1 MKQQERILLAVMA
14 IGLSLLLI
22 IRDVF
27 GIELSKYI
35 YLAYVVFFLF
45 IAKYETMVYMVF
57 FTLPLVCGLPATY
70 IMLCALALLM
80 IKKKKV
86 NRWQL
91 GMLLFVAAMEIFA
104 SFWYPKLD
112 ISFMMQYIS
121 HAGIMFYLIHDTTE
135 VDNLRCVKMYTL
147 GVCLLCVVIATT
159 TLMYA
164 PDNWLERFSKGLFR
178 FGATQMSELE
188 GMKLKLNANSLAY
201 YSLTGMCCG
210 TFLIEK
216 AKGSGR
222 FWYAVMIGVSAV
234 AGFFTVSRSWLLVVA
249 ICVFLYMLSKAKR
262 PGRFAALVLGLVLM
276 LLLTAQFVG
285 GLQKFIDAFT
295 TRLNDE
301 NMESGGGRLEIFERY
316 MRAFFA
322 NPRAIFFG
330 AGVSQYSEALRIGVS
345 IHNGTQQLL
354 VSYGVFGFI
363 FVIVA
368 LFRPVAKAC
377 AQKKHG
383 IVSWLPLIGIILF
396 VQTIQFLNPMMLML
410 PFVVGVYALKADDTN
425 DRLAHKNI
433 ETKKTVPTGT
443 KVFQK

>member
-1 MKQQERILLAVMA
+1 MAVMA

-22 IRDVF
+22 VRDVF

-45 IAKYETMVYMVF
+45 IAKYETMVYMVC

-80 IKKKKV
+80 IKKKRV

-104 SFWYPKLD
+104 SFWYPRLD
-112 ISFMMQYIS
+112 INNMVQYIS
-121 HAGIMFYLIHDTTE
+121 HAGVLVYLIHDTTE

-147 GVCLLCVVIATT
+147 GVSLLCAVIITT
-159 TLMYA
+159 TLMHA
-164 PDNWLERFSKGLFR
+164 PDDWLERFSKGWFR
-178 FGATQMSELE
+178 FGTTQMSELE

-210 TFLIEK
+210 TLLLEK
-216 AKGSGR
+216 TKGPGR
-222 FWYAVMIGVSAV
+222 FWYAIMIGVSAV
-234 AGFFTVSRSWLLVVA
+234 AGFFTVSRAWLLIVA
-249 ICVFLYMLSKAKR
+249 ACVFLYILSKAKH

-295 TRLNDE
+295 ARLNDE
-301 NMESGGGRLEIFERY
+301 NMESGGGRTEIFMQY
-316 MRAFFA
+316 MQAFFA
-322 NPRAIFFG
+322 NPRVMFLG
-330 AGVSQYSEALRIGVS
+330 TGVVQCHAALNLTKNM
-345 IHNGTQQLL
+345 HNGIQQIL
-354 VSYGVFGFI
+354 VSYGLLGFVVMI
-363 FVIVA
+363 TALVSPIVKICKQ
-368 LFRPVAKAC
+368 RKR
-377 AQKKHG
+377 G